1 MTYEE
6 CLKSQINSSIQD
18 ILEQM
23 KKVSADDRTS
33 LFLEHIE
40 TLTNTPQENL
50 DEVLMVPNFSNH

>member
-1 MTYEE
+1 MNYEE
-6 CLKSQINSSIQD
+6 CLRSQINTSIQD

-23 KKVSADDRTS
+23 KKVSADDRTA

-40 TLTNTPQENL
+40 TLTNTDKENI